1 MDWIVWDHDLETGN
15 ARMDADHLELA
26 AMFNRLRDVVE
37 SGAGKAACAQVL
49 DDIIGHAKAHFEM
62 EQRLM
67 SQRRYPKAEQHAAEH
82 AMLIRQVRGY
92 RENFEVDTA
101 ASKSALMQFPE
112 VWLGY
117 HILFSDKELAAFLA
131 QSQGAEARP

>member
-15 ARMDADHLELA
+15 ARMDADHREMA
-26 AMFNRLRDVVE
+26 TMFNRLRDVVE
-37 SGAGKAACAQVL
+37 SGAERAACAQVL

-67 SQRRYPKAEQHAAEH
+67 TQHRYPKADQHAAEH
-82 AMLIRQVRGY
+82 AMLIRQVHDF

-101 ASKSALMQFPE
+101 ASKSTLMQFPE

-131 QSQGAEARP
+131 HDQGAGVRP

>member
-1 MDWIVWDHDLETGN
+1 MDWIVWDHELETGN

-26 AMFNRLRDVVE
+26 AMFNRLRDTVE

-49 DDIIGHAKAHFEM
+49 EDIIRHTKAHFEM

-67 SQRRYPKAEQHAAEH
+67 NQHGYPKMEQHAAEH
-82 AMLIRQVRGY
+82 AMLIRQVRDY
-92 RENFEVDTA
+92 RESFDLDSV
-101 ASKSALMQFPE
+101 ASKTALMQFPE

-117 HILFSDKELAAFLA
+117 HILFSDKDLAAFLA
-131 QSQGAEARP
+131 QNQGAAVRT